1 MTSERES
8 KVDFHRERDA
18 HYERLINSAR
28 IMMVDDEPINM
39 EVLQLHLESEGYNN
53 FISTSDSRE
62 AVELTR
68 SSQPDVLLL
77 DLMMPLVSGFDILQE
92 LRSDPDLWQTPV
104 IVLTSS
110 DDPETKLKAL
120 RLGANDFLSK
130 PVDASELAL
139 RLRNTL
145 AAQAF
150 QHQLEHFDSL
160 TGLPNRKLLDKK
172 LKQIIKIEPADDNM
186 FALLLVNLDRF
197 KNINDSLG
205 RKTGSEVLHAV
216 ARSMQ
221 LLFGGDP
228 HETESS
234 TEENANTVFRMGGDK
249 FVVLMPLQVDAQEAV
264 VQAGPFLKRMEEPF
278 DVFGEEIYVSCSVG
292 ISLFPGD
299 GQDEES
305 LLSHAETAMVHAK
318 QSRTNSYAFY
328 AQEMDVKARQ
338 LLGLENGLRTA
349 LENNELFLT
358 FQPKVCTRTGII
370 TSAEALLRW
379 QHPELGLISPE
390 RFIPMAED
398 NGLIVPIGDWVLQ
411 QACQQVASW
420 RSNIMSNFRISVNLS
435 IRQMYEDGFIESVK
449 NALQVSS
456 LPADALTLE
465 LTENMMMEKAS
476 SNVAKLDELK
486 KIGVKISIDDFGTG
500 YSSLSYL
507 QKFPLD
513 ELKIDKS
520 FIQTIESP
528 LDKAPIVRAVVSL
541 AHDLGMKIVAEGVE
555 TRHQLAHVRALRCEE
570 FQGYLCSKPLKAAEF
585 ETLLSDAHLRK
596 AG

>member
-555 TRHQLAHVRALRCEE
+555 THHQLAHVRALRCEE